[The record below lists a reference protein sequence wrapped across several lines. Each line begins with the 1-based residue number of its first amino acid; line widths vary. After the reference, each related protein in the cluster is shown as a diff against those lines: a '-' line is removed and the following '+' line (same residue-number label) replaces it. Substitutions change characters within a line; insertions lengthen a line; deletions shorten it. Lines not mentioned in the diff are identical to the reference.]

1 MGLISELFNDLPMFL
16 LRIPVIL
23 LALSVHEAA
32 HGFVADKLGDPT
44 AKLTGRLSL
53 NPVRHLDP
61 VGALA
66 LLFLGFGW
74 AKPVMVIARNFKNP
88 RRDMALTAAAG
99 PASNLLLG
107 YLGVIL
113 SQLFVLFVDL
123 APSFPEE
130 GSFGFQVIVY
140 SYNFL
145 AMFASLN
152 VSLAVF
158 NLIPIPPLD
167 GSRIFLQFL
176 PAKWYFGIMR
186 YERYIQIGLIVLLW
200 LGVLKP
206 VLGFLVT
213 NLLKGMAWTVSWIS
227 V

>member
-32 HGFVADKLGDPT
+32 HGFMADKLGDPT

-53 NPVRHLDP
+53 NPLRHLDP

-74 AKPVMVIARNFKNP
+74 AKPVMVIARNFKHP
-88 RRDMALTAAAG
+88 KRDMALTAAAG
-99 PASNLLLG
+99 PVSNLLLG
-107 YLGVIL
+107 WLGIL
-113 SQLFVLFVDL
+113 FSRLFLFFVGL
-123 APSFPEE
+123 VPSLPEE
-130 GSFGFQVIVY
+130 GSFGLQVLIY
-140 SYNFL
+140 TYQFL
-145 AMFASLN
+145 TLFASLN
-152 VSLAVF
+152 LSLAVF
-158 NLIPIPPLD
+158 NLLPFPPLD

-176 PAKWYFGIMR
+176 PAKWYFGIMK
-186 YERYIQIGLIVLLW
+186 YEQYIQIALILLLW
-200 LGVLKP
+200 LGVLTP
-206 VLGFLVT
+206 VLSFLVT
-213 NLLKGMAWTVSWIS
+213 NLWEGMEWTVSFIP